1 MYPNGA
7 TKKTLNLGLFTLSP
21 KIEPGS
27 TIKVSNDYSEKK
39 RKKDIDYDRHIQS
52 VITKVTAV
60 TALTLLIERLNG
72 SF

>member
-39 RKKDIDYDRHIQS
+39 RKRY
-52 VITKVTAV
+52 
-60 TALTLLIERLNG
+60 
-72 SF
+72 

>member
-39 RKKDIDYDRHIQS
+39 KKKDIDYDRHIQS

-60 TALTLLIERLNG
+60 ISLTLLIERLNG